1 MSARLF
7 NYGKARS
14 LSIGVLLTIC
24 NSATHTHA
32 WTPEKPY
39 DNRVMMP
46 MSVTNS
52 QFKSIILYIEF
63 SRQHQCNPIFS
74 VFYGSGA
81 PANPTKAPYQARG
94 NLNIE
99 TTSSSQKQQFNFS
112 SPYIATYS
120 NGFDAGAFTDI
131 SFINSLIRADQ
142 ITVSL
147 NNKYRVIFE
156 PTRWGV
162 KSQAVTNAYNNCLGR

>member
-1 MSARLF
+1 MSTRLF
-7 NYGKARS
+7 SYRKAIS
-14 LSIGVLLTIC
+14 LSIGVLLTLS
-24 NSATHTHA
+24 NSASQTHA
-32 WTPEKPY
+32 WTPEKPH

-46 MSVTNS
+46 MSLTNS

-81 PANPTKAPYQARG
+81 PANLTKTPYQARG

-99 TTSSSQKQQFNFS
+99 TTSSSGKQQFNFP

-131 SFINSLIRADQ
+131 AFINSLIRADQ
-142 ITVSL
+142 ISVSL
-147 NNKYRVIFE
+147 NNEYRAIFE
-156 PTRWGV
+156 PSRWGV
-162 KSQAVTNAYNNCLGR
+162 KSQAVINAYNNCLGR